1 VHFAWLN
8 LLNPRMFSNVP
19 IVCRFRVRAGRRKPE
34 NKDCIRHVLESWVLA
49 QHVYWSVGRGLADA
63 RAQGKT
69 LLRLKVVLDEGGWAP
84 APGVS
89 AGSVPLP
96 TADRLQTM
104 VSLAS
109 ECGLF

>member
-1 VHFAWLN
+1 MPDTFEINQGA
-8 LLNPRMFSNVP
+8 RIIFS
-19 IVCRFRVRAGRRKPE
+19 IV
-34 NKDCIRHVLESWVLA
+34 
-49 QHVYWSVGRGLADA
+49 SVGRGLADA

-69 LLRLKVVLDEGGWAP
+69 LLRPKVVLDEGGWAP

-104 VSLAS
+104 ASLAS
-109 ECGLF
+109 ECGLL

>member
-1 VHFAWLN
+1 
-8 LLNPRMFSNVP
+8 M
-19 IVCRFRVRAGRRKPE
+19 
-34 NKDCIRHVLESWVLA
+34 LA

-69 LLRLKVVLDEGGWAP
+69 LLRLKVVLDEGGWAL

-96 TADRLQTM
+96 TADRLETM
-104 VSLAS
+104 VTLAS
-109 ECGLF
+109 ECGLLLAAAGQSFDEGLLDVVLQCYSEGSGQNSHN